1 MPSDPTLEIYY
12 QGGASSNFNP
22 IPNSGDTFTQWT
34 DSSASAHN
42 ANPIGG
48 ATTRPQWWSNLQ
60 NGLGGVWFDGVNDGL
75 SVNPLS
81 DLSSKSGQTLIVVAR
96 TLNTSAT
103 QQYIQGGEDGN
114 TGLDASYIRQSG
126 GTYNLSIA
134 GGFATGGTVNNS
146 SHILTLLFNGS
157 GLTNSDKL
165 KFYIDGSQQSLT
177 FINNVGTT
185 TSSLIDY
192 IFLGVSYTNVASG
205 VAQYYYN
212 GFLFD
217 VLAYSR
223 TLMTSE
229 LSTVHTYLSNKW
241 NIPIT

>member
-1 MPSDPTLEIYY
+1 M
-12 QGGASSNFNP
+12 ASSANFNP
-22 IPNSGDTFTQWT
+22 VPSSGGTFTQWK

-48 ATTRPQWWSNLQ
+48 GSGPSPEWWSNVQ
-60 NGLGGVWFDGVNDGL
+60 NGLGGVYFNGTSDGL

-81 DLSSKSGQTLIVVAR
+81 DLSSKSGQTLIIVAR
-96 TLNTSAT
+96 TLNTGTT

-126 GTYNLSIA
+126 GTYNLAIA
-134 GGFATGGTVNNS
+134 NGFATGGTVNNS
-146 SHILTLLFNGS
+146 SHILTLLFNGGGS
-157 GLTNSDKL
+157 TNSDKL

-192 IFLGVSYTNVASG
+192 IFLGVSYTNVTSG
-205 VAQYYYN
+205 AAQYYYN

-223 TLMTSE
+223 ALTTSE
-229 LSTVHTYLSNKW
+229 ISTVHTYLSNKW